1 MTCHVTPR
9 QLQILELL
17 LNKRSGLTIDA
28 IANALG
34 ISRTAILQ
42 HFSGLQKQGCVQDG
56 SLDKTAGRPVRSY
69 VITEK
74 GINHFPKQYAWFS
87 EIVLNRL
94 KQQMGSKVFREF
106 MGQLGKDIAQ
116 GLLEKVA
123 GKSKQ
128 ARMEAL
134 ANIMQGLGYE
144 AEVLPVSE
152 HNQLQLQARNCVYH
166 DLAQKHEEVCEFDL
180 ALMSTL
186 LDSDIEHLE
195 CLAKGGEVCHFC
207 CKND

>member
-1 MTCHVTPR
+1 MTCNVTPR

-28 IANALG
+28 IANALD
-34 ISRTAILQ
+34 ISRTAVLQ
-42 HFSGLQKQGCVQDG
+42 HFSGLQREGCVQDG

-74 GINHFPKQYAWFS
+74 GINHFPKQYSWFS

-106 MGQLGKDIAQ
+106 MGQLGKDVAQ

-128 ARMEAL
+128 VRMEEL
-134 ANIMQGLGYE
+134 VNIMQGLGYE
-144 AEVLPVSE
+144 AEALPPNG

-180 ALMSTL
+180 VLMSTL
-186 LDSDIEHLE
+186 LDNDIEHIE

-207 CKND
+207 CKK